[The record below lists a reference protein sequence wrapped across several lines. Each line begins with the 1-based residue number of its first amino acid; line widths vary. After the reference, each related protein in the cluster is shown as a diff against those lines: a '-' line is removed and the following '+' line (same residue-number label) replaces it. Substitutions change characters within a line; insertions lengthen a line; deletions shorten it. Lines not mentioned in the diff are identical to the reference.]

1 MPITAVI
8 FDMYETLV
16 RDQNDTWRGSFS
28 TIIEEQALP
37 VTPERLWDR
46 WRLADANNR
55 KARIDPSRPFRTY
68 REAWEGAFRQ
78 SFAELGIAGNPADAT
93 DRFFIDLAQR
103 RPYPET
109 NEAVHAIQKEYR
121 TAVLSNADNGYLMP
135 NLARLDV
142 EFETVLSSET
152 ARVYKP
158 LPGLFEEILRQLGVT
173 PAEAVYVGDRQYEDV
188 LGATGVGMN
197 AVWIN
202 RRRGPPDPGL
212 PAPDHQISSL
222 SELPAL
228 LARDFTNR

>member
-37 VTPERLWDR
+37 VTPEGLWER

-55 KARIDPSRPFRTY
+55 QARTDPSQPFRTY

-78 SFAELGIAGNPADAT
+78 SFAELGIAGNAADAT
-93 DRFFIDLAQR
+93 GRFFIDLAQR
-103 RPYPET
+103 QPYPET
-109 NEAVHAIQKEYR
+109 NEAVRTIQGKYR

-173 PAEAVYVGDRQYEDV
+173 PREAVYVGDRQYEDV
-188 LGATGVGMN
+188 LGATRVGMN

-202 RRRGPPDPGL
+202 RRGDPLDPDL
-212 PAPDHQISSL
+212 PAPDHQILSL
-222 SELPAL
+222 SELPVL
-228 LARDFTNR
+228 LAQDFTNR